1 MTAGTIGFVLCAV
14 AAVVLIGLAHR
25 DPEGFA
31 PLDDLLDEVML
42 RREARVVIV
51 LFWWWL
57 GWHMLVD

>member
-1 MTAGTIGFVLCAV
+1 VTAGAIGFVLCAV
-14 AAVVLIGLAHR
+14 AALVLVWLAHR
-25 DPEGFA
+25 DPQRIA